1 MRDNN
6 IFSSAFKRS
15 SNVISSTKSCTRGN
29 CGADVVATFRARGR
43 GVGVVTAA
51 RVGVG
56 ATVAAIAGAGLG
68 SKLKKSSIRDAAL
81 AVEPMRTGSGVGYRA
96 DLKPSHALATSSRIP
111 LNWVTVEVSAAA
123 RCRAPGVSWVV
134 SVAAEA
140 GEPQARTNRAAKII
154 AEISS
159 PRPPFCCTEFATN
172 FVMK

>member
-56 ATVAAIAGAGLG
+56 VVAATTGAGRAEG
-68 SKLKKSSIRDAAL
+68 LKKFNIRDAAL
-81 AVEPMRTGSGVGYRA
+81 AVEPTRTGSGVGYSA
-96 DLKPSHALATSSRIP
+96 DLKPSHALATSCRMP
-111 LNWVTVEVSAAA
+111 VNCVTVEVSAAA
-123 RCRAPGVSWVV
+123 SCRAPGGSGVAA
-134 SVAAEA
+134 VAAEA
-140 GEPQARTNRAAKII
+140 GEPQASTNRAAKII

-159 PRPPFCCTEFATN
+159 P
-172 FVMK
+172 